1 MQDSGAAYGLPVRWM
16 DILTLQEDT
25 ASVRA
30 RVKEC
35 ALRYY
40 IKLQIIRKVLDII
53 CVSAVD
59 VVKMSVRNIFP
70 MLHAFRN

>member
-1 MQDSGAAYGLPVRWM
+1 MYGLPVRWM
-16 DILTLQEDT
+16 DILTLPEDT
-25 ASVRA
+25 ASVRV

-40 IKLQIIRKVLDII
+40 IKLQIIRKDLDII